1 VRLSSANRQMIGPES
16 NIRNYAGIPQF
27 NVRDY
32 PSGRIEYLV
41 LKRLF
46 DIVVSLT
53 LLLSLSPLFA
63 LIALAIKLSTGGSVF
78 FSQERVGR
86 NGRRFWIYKFR
97 TMISACK
104 LICDTRWSHPQDERI
119 TPLGRFLRRTSL
131 DELPQLVNVLLGDM
145 SLVGPRPERPYYV
158 EVFRQKVPRYVLR
171 QSVKCGMTGWAQVN
185 GWRGDTSI
193 HKRLE
198 HDLYYLQNWTFWL
211 DVKILLLTLLRG
223 FNHPN
228 AY

>member
-1 VRLSSANRQMIGPES
+1 MRVSSANRQMLGLET
-16 NIRNYAGIPQF
+16 GIHDQARVSLINF
-27 NVRDY
+27 REY
-32 PSGRIEYLV
+32 PSESFEYLV

-46 DIVVSLT
+46 DFVASLV
-53 LLLSLSPLFA
+53 LLLLLAPLFI
-63 LIALAIKLSTGGSVF
+63 LIALAIKLSTPGSVF
-78 FSQERVGR
+78 FRQERVGM

-97 TMISACK
+97 TMVSASQRIS
-104 LICDTRWSHPQDERI
+104 DTGWSHPRDERI
-119 TPLGRFLRRTSL
+119 TPVGRFLRRTSL

-158 EVFRQKVPRYVLR
+158 EVFSQEVPEYVLR
-171 QSVKCGMTGWAQVN
+171 QYVKGGMTGWAQVN

-198 HDLYYLQNWTFWL
+198 HDLYYLQNWHFWF
-211 DVKILLLTLLRG
+211 DVKILFLTLLRG

>member
-1 VRLSSANRQMIGPES
+1 MESSLGD
-16 NIRNYAGIPQF
+16 YAGAPLS
-27 NVRDY
+27 NVRDFL
-32 PSGRIEYLV
+32 SGRLEYLV

-46 DIVVSLT
+46 DIVISLALLV
-53 LLLSLSPLFA
+53 LLLPLFV
-63 LIALAIKLSTGGSVF
+63 LIALAIKVSTGGSVF
-78 FSQERVGR
+78 FSQERVGM

-97 TMISACK
+97 TMISASK

-119 TPLGRFLRRTSL
+119 TPLGRFLRRASL

-158 EVFRQKVPRYVLR
+158 EVFRQKVPKYALR

-198 HDLYYLQNWTFWL
+198 HDLYYLHNWTFWL

-228 AY
+228 AN